1 MHLRYHNIILATLVI
16 IVTVLATRPGS
27 PIRIFVRSLTQVGP
41 EYPDGQRLRG
51 LIAWVL
57 LTILFIV
64 VLRRFTHHRN
74 R

>member
-1 MHLRYHNIILATLVI
+1 MHLRIHNILIATLVI
-16 IVTVLATRPGS
+16 VVTVMATRLES
-27 PIRIFVRSLTQVGP
+27 PIRIFLRSLTQVGS

-64 VLRRFTHHRN
+64 LLRRFTHHRN